1 MYVNRNLE
9 RKITAYLK
17 TPEIIAIL
25 GARQVGK
32 TTLLQNMFKNHPG
45 CKFITFEDRE
55 ILSLFQED
63 ISSFSKLYLSKFD
76 ILVIDEFQYAREGGQ
91 KLKLLFDTVPNK
103 KIIISGSSSLDL
115 TKQATKYLVGRIFQ
129 FQLYPFSFYEFL
141 SFKDEEGYQSIIREL
156 INKIQHTIAS
166 KREILP
172 KLSSTIKNRFS
183 KLVDEFILYGGFPRA
198 AISDDGQEK
207 KIVLK
212 NIFSTYLLKEIRD
225 ILNLSEDFEI
235 EKLAKYLGLK
245 ISNLIQTEDIS
256 NFVGVHH
263 KKTKH
268 LLNILEKTYIINLL
282 DPYFTNKLL
291 EISKSKK
298 IFFSDTGFRNSII
311 QNFQCLSLR
320 PDRGALFENFVFS
333 ELMKGELN
341 SKYWR
346 TKSKAEVDLVLEI
359 NSEVIP
365 VEIKSNISKPTLQKS
380 LISFINKYN
389 PEIAFIFSSDY
400 YDIRKFENTIV
411 YFLPF
416 FLIKVVFDFRS

>member
-1 MYVNRNLE
+1 MYVNRDLE

-63 ISSFSKLYLSKFD
+63 ISSFSKLYLSKYD
-76 ILVIDEFQYAREGGQ
+76 ILVIDEFQYAKEGGQ
-91 KLKLLFDTVPNK
+91 KLKLLFDTFPNK

-141 SFKDEEGYQSIIREL
+141 SFKDEEGYQIILREL
-156 INKIQHTIAS
+156 IDKIQKIIAS

-183 KLVDEFILYGGFPRA
+183 KLVDEFIIYGGFPRA
-198 AISDDGQEK
+198 AISDDVQEK

-245 ISNLIQTEDIS
+245 ISNLIQTNDIS
-256 NFVGVHH
+256 NFIGVHH
-263 KKTKH
+263 KKIKQ

-311 QNFQCLSLR
+311 QNFQPLSLR
-320 PDRGALFENFVFS
+320 PDGGALFENFVFS

>member
-63 ISSFSKLYLSKFD
+63 ISSFSKLYLSKYD
-76 ILVIDEFQYAREGGQ
+76 ILVIDEFQYAKEGGQ
-91 KLKLLFDTVPNK
+91 KLKLLFDTFPNK

-141 SFKDEEGYQSIIREL
+141 SFKDEEGYQIILREL
-156 INKIQHTIAS
+156 IDKIQKIIAS

-183 KLVDEFILYGGFPRA
+183 KLVDEFIIYGGFPRA
-198 AISDDGQEK
+198 AISDDVQEK

-245 ISNLIQTEDIS
+245 ISNLIQTNDIS
-256 NFVGVHH
+256 NFIGVHH
-263 KKTKH
+263 KKIKQ

-298 IFFSDTGFRNSII
+298 TFFSDTGFRNSII
-311 QNFQCLSLR
+311 QNFQPLSLR
-320 PDRGALFENFVFS
+320 PDGGALFENFVFS

-341 SKYWR
+341 SKHWR